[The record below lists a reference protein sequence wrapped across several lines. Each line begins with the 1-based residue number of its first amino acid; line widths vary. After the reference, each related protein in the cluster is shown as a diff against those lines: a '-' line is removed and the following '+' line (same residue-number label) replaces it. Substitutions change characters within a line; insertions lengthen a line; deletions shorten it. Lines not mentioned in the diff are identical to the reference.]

1 MIEKGV
7 KGTIL
12 NEKNKVFLTD
22 KSITIPPEH
31 GRRLSLVPLTEK
43 VCGLSLKGLKYPLDG
58 FTLEL
63 GDTRAIS
70 NEFTCENAEITF
82 EKGLLLVITSE
93 D

>member
-1 MIEKGV
+1 M
-7 KGTIL
+7 
-12 NEKNKVFLTD
+12 
-22 KSITIPPEH
+22 
-31 GRRLSLVPLTEK
+31 
-43 VCGLSLKGLKYPLDG
+43 
-58 FTLEL
+58 